1 MPNNLQ
7 EEIAGLKKALAD
19 KDWASR
25 KTNQGIRILYKE
37 LEQKNEE
44 LKELDRLKSDFV
56 STASH
61 ELRTPLSIT
70 KEGIA
75 IVLSGVTGRINKRQ
89 KELLKTSEES
99 LERLKRIIND
109 LLDISKIELG
119 KLELSMSL
127 VDLSLMVN
135 QVCSQWKPELDKKEQ
150 TLNTSI
156 AESPVNIYL
165 DIDKIIQVLHNFISN
180 AVKFT
185 PQRGTITVELKD
197 REGSVEVSVS
207 DTGKG
212 IAKDDL
218 PKLFSKFQQ
227 FGRLE
232 VPGEKGSGLGLAIS
246 KGIIQMHQGTINV
259 ESQINKGSKFTF
271 TLPRRD
277 SELMLEECINGRIKD
292 ALGMERVLSLFL
304 IYIPVFN
311 EIRRDMGYEKSNS
324 FFGDIEK
331 VAKNSLRR
339 REDSVLRGPGEL
351 AILLFDVDKKGVTVI
366 RKRIEKAIKAYLS
379 RSAEKSLRKV
389 RCTYG
394 YALCPEETSN
404 GRELLRQARAMAR
417 S

>member
-25 KTNQGIRILYKE
+25 KTNQGIKILYKE

-89 KELLKTSEES
+89 RELLKTSEEN

-127 VDLSLMVN
+127 VDLSLMVKH
-135 QVCSQWKPELDKKEQ
+135 VCSQWKPELDKKEQ

-165 DIDKIIQVLHNFISN
+165 DIDKIIQVLHNLISN

-185 PQRGTITVELKD
+185 PERGTITVELKD
-197 REGSVEVSVS
+197 REGSAEVSVS

-218 PKLFSKFQQ
+218 PKVFSKFYQ
-227 FGRLE
+227 FGRIE
-232 VPGEKGSGLGLAIS
+232 APGEKGTGLGLAIS

-259 ESQINKGSKFTF
+259 ESQVSKGSKFTF

-277 SELMLEECINGRIKD
+277 EELILEECINNRIKD

-311 EIRRDMGYEKSNS
+311 EIRRDMGYEKSNI

-331 VAKNSLRR
+331 VAKSSLRQ

-351 AILLFDVDKKGVTVI
+351 AVLLFDVDKKGVTVI